1 MNKVIINIGLLIF
14 FISIII
20 FSKMKLPVEDVLI
33 RSFAVSIVLTIM
45 VSVII
50 ILFIRAMNRISVSKK
65 NENQKI

>member
-1 MNKVIINIGLLIF
+1 
-14 FISIII
+14 
-20 FSKMKLPVEDVLI
+20 MKLPVEDVLI